1 MPGAPPHPTQPGPQS
16 SPRRGR
22 YTVRACLRDG
32 GSWRGENAIAFLTGL
47 GPAVEIVEGCD
58 LFVEG
63 SYDAAFEGV
72 TAVFH
77 VAAVLGNSSNNQPLG
92 AGNVDDDTYNGGVA
106 GTRNVL
112 GSVEK
117 SSTVQRVIYTSSLSA
132 MNNSTGHWHES
143 GYEWTEEDWASDV
156 SSSRTTRTPG
166 LTPPRPVGLSG
177 HEVLPG
183 RPGRLVQ
190 HHHRL

>member
-1 MPGAPPHPTQPGPQS
+1 M
-16 SPRRGR
+16 
-22 YTVRACLRDG
+22 RACLRDG

-47 GPAVEIVEGCD
+47 GPAVEIVQGCD

-156 SSSRTTRTPG
+156 K
-166 LTPPRPVGLSG
+166 
-177 HEVLPG
+177 
-183 RPGRLVQ
+183 
-190 HHHRL
+190 